1 MSVGLERARTGR
13 TAAETSNMGALIA
26 IGIAGLDFVCCNGGG
41 DEPVYAQSYFVDR
54 WGGSP
59 TTPSVARLPGGG
71 TGSRQQA
78 SLGDPNPSR
87 SKGQTHSRAAE
98 ELPLEKCGLMGA
110 ELRLL

>member
-26 IGIAGLDFVCCNGGG
+26 IGIAGLDLVCCNGGG

-59 TTPSVARLPGGG
+59 TTPLR
-71 TGSRQQA
+71 RQAPRGRNGLASA
-78 SLGDPNPSR
+78 SLSR
-87 SKGQTHSRAAE
+87 R
-98 ELPLEKCGLMGA
+98 P
-110 ELRLL
+110 